1 MRYIIDKGEHMS
13 NINIKPMKEPN
24 KVINYWKKEKFAVLC
39 IVVFGLAYNI
49 SMVRGPVYQGRLIDS
64 IAQGSDETLRAGA
77 NFMAVIAMI
86 QIFRYFKRFYIRRFA
101 NRTGAVMRFMI
112 YNNIMNMK
120 KEELDKESA
129 GNLTTRAV
137 SDVELCVEGMR
148 KFTTEVFDTGVMMAA
163 YFVYMLSYDV
173 KLTVS
178 SIIFVPAAM
187 VLAEKLKTVIYRYST
202 DYRTKSSE
210 VAELT
215 YNAVENAM
223 LYRISGIEEQ
233 NRLNY
238 RNELDDLKTK
248 AIQANLLENSMHPIY
263 NAIAMMGI
271 VTVIYF
277 AGLKVIEGIWTI
289 GTFSAYVAMF
299 GDLALKASKAAKLF
313 NSVQKSQISW
323 NRIRTFLTDYR
334 EHDDK
339 VWTDNDKISLV
350 VDNLSFSYPGSKE
363 DIIQNICFEA
373 GQGEI
378 VGITGPVACGKSTL
392 GLSFLGLYP
401 YSGSIKINGREL
413 NCMSENERSSIISY
427 MGHNTELMTDTIYN
441 NITLGSTGSIHEVI
455 MDVCFGTD
463 MDEMPK
469 GQDTMVGN
477 RGVRLSGGQQSR
489 LALARTLFNKNS
501 IIILDDPF
509 ASVDMKTEERI
520 ILNLR
525 TNYKDS
531 LILIISHRLSIFEK
545 TDKVLFMESGKETM
559 VMNHYELLEKS
570 PLYREIYNLQQNAG
584 DEDEI

>member
-1 MRYIIDKGEHMS
+1 MS

-323 NRIRTFLTDYR
+323 NRIRTFLTDCR